1 MQRHDEGALVSVSMD
16 VLGMGATGLT
26 LASSMESPWA
36 LKLVNWLVFWLVR
49 GLAGLVGLM

>member
-1 MQRHDEGALVSVSMD
+1 MSVSMD